1 MEGDTLVIHP
11 PISSTQLSTYF
22 KAGKHLE
29 MGPFWNRNPVRQ
41 YWKFINPIG
50 DFRVML
56 RNQLELATT
65 QLKSHLTKLEESP
78 SLHKLLDLVDPHR
91 LEPHRLK
98 LLKSMSPE
106 DLKKIISTWKTE
118 TENTQHIEG
127 FENALASSVKS
138 NRWVRFGPKHE
149 VSPDID
155 SYQFGL
161 VSVGNYHNIE
171 VNLSKESEYHRYLN
185 PVSEARPRPI
195 FWIKP

>member
-1 MEGDTLVIHP
+1 
-11 PISSTQLSTYF
+11 
-22 KAGKHLE
+22 
-29 MGPFWNRNPVRQ
+29 
-41 YWKFINPIG
+41 
-50 DFRVML
+50 
-56 RNQLELATT
+56 
-65 QLKSHLTKLEESP
+65 
-78 SLHKLLDLVDPHR
+78 
-91 LEPHRLK
+91 
-98 LLKSMSPE
+98 MSPE

-185 PVSEARPRPI
+185 PVSEARPKVKSVSIGLIASVYTVDRVQVNVESALSKAI
-195 FWIKP
+195 ETYLLDKALSLWAQK